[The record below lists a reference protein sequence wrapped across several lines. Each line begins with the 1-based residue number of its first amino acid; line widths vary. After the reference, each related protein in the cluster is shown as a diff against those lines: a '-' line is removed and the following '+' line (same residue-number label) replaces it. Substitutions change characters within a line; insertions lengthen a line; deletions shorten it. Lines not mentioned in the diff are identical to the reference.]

1 MEGKAENPEL
11 WGIIP
16 RSFKHIFE
24 TIDYLSHK
32 QFLVRASMLEI
43 YNEQIRDLLSNNPQN
58 NLELKENPDSGVFVK
73 DLSDFV
79 VNNSDQMLKILES
92 GKMNRK
98 TGSTEMNKESSRS
111 HCIFTIVIEASEFK
125 GDQQLITK
133 GKLNLTDLA
142 GSERQSKTQANGER
156 FLEACKI
163 NMSLACL
170 GNVISALVDGK
181 SKHIP

>member
-1 MEGKAENPEL
+1 
-11 WGIIP
+11 
-16 RSFKHIFE
+16 
-24 TIDYLSHK
+24 
-32 QFLVRASMLEI
+32 MLEI
-43 YNEQIRDLLSNNPQN
+43 YNENIRDLLASNPKNT
-58 NLELKENPDSGVFVK
+58 LELKENPDSGVFVK

-79 VNNSDQMLKILES
+79 VNSSDQMLKILES
-92 GKMNRK
+92 GKQNRK
-98 TGSTEMNKESSRS
+98 VGSTEMNQDSSRS
-111 HCIFTIVIEASEFK
+111 HCIFIIIIESSEQK
-125 GDQQLITK
+125 GGDVHITK

-163 NMSLACL
+163 NLSLSCL